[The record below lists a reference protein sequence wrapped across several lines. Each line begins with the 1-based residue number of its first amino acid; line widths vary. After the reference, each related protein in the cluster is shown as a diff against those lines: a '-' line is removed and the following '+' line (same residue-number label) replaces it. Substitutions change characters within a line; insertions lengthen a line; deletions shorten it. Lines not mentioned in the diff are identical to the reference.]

1 MDEQQRKLAEELL
14 FSSKAKQGFG
24 KGFYAGLLNGE
35 NVFPFPTV
43 SPSEK
48 EKVDAYIRRV
58 EEFADANIDA
68 NTIDRQ
74 SSIPDNV
81 IRGLGDLGVLGMTIP
96 VKYGGLGMS
105 QYAYCRTVEAISRRC
120 GSTALFINAHQSVG
134 LKALLLFGTEEQKQK
149 WLPPLAQ
156 GKYLAAF
163 SLTEPNAGSD
173 AAGIQT
179 RAIYD
184 KDRKS
189 WRITG
194 IKQWTTNG
202 AIAEVLTVMART
214 EIDTP
219 QGKQDKITAFLV
231 NPSMQGFK
239 VLSPALEK
247 VGMRGSK
254 TANLEFVD
262 VEVPEENILGPI
274 GGGLKVCLT
283 VLDFGRTTFGATC
296 TGAAKFLVEKAIA
309 HANSRYQFN
318 RPLSSFGLVKR
329 KIASMSAYVYAMEA
343 TTYLTAGL
351 IDSHIEDI
359 MLESAML
366 KVFVSDSLWN
376 ILYDTMQIYGGRSFF
391 TDQPFER
398 MMRDA
403 RLNMIGEGSN
413 EVMRAFIGAVG
424 MRDVGMQLKAT
435 LDSILNPISQFSTLK
450 KSITRLLSKL
460 IAPKVPLQSE
470 VIQEEAVNLGKHVRS
485 FGMAVT
491 RLLIKYREQII
502 EQQLQLDRI
511 ATSAMA
517 LYTVSAS
524 LSRLDSDL
532 QAAQKNQADLE
543 KDIATVK
550 LYCKLA
556 FKSIDKELS
565 EINDNFDEEIEALS
579 DLISGKVAQKSKI

>member
-24 KGFYAGLLNGE
+24 KGLFSGKIHGQ
-35 NVFPFPTV
+35 NVFPFPKI
-43 SPSEK
+43 SSAEK
-48 EKVDAYIRRV
+48 EKVDAYIKRV
-58 EEFADANIDA
+58 EEFADAHIDA

-74 SSIPDNV
+74 ACIPDNV
-81 IRGLGDLGVLGMTIP
+81 IQGLGELGVLGMTIP
-96 VKYGGLGMS
+96 EKYGGLGMS
-105 QYAYCRTVEAISRRC
+105 QYAYCRVVEAISRRC

-134 LKALLLFGTEEQKQK
+134 LKALLLFGTEAQKQK
-149 WLPPLAQ
+149 WLPPLAKGQ
-156 GKYLAAF
+156 FLAAF

-179 RAIYD
+179 RAVYD
-184 KDRKS
+184 KENKT
-189 WRITG
+189 WRINGT
-194 IKQWTTNG
+194 KQWTTNG
-202 AIAEVLTVMART
+202 AIADVLTVMART

-231 NPSMQGFK
+231 TPSMQGFK
-239 VLSPALEK
+239 VLNPSLEK

-254 TANLEFVD
+254 TANLEFINLD
-262 VEVPEENILGPI
+262 VPEENILGPI

-309 HANSRYQFN
+309 HAKTRYQFN
-318 RPLSSFGLVKR
+318 RPLASFGLVKK
-329 KIASMSAYVYAMEA
+329 KIASMSAFAYAMEA
-343 TTYLTAGL
+343 STYLTAGL
-351 IDSHIEDI
+351 IDRHIEDI

-424 MRDVGMQLKAT
+424 MRDVGMQLKVT
-435 LDSILNPISQFSTLK
+435 LESILSPISKFPDLK
-450 KSITRLLSKL
+450 AAASEWLSKL
-460 IAPKVPLQSE
+460 IAPKAPLLSKELQSE
-470 VIQEEAVNLGKHVRS
+470 AATLGKKIRS
-485 FGMAVT
+485 FNMAAT
-491 RLLIKYREQII
+491 KLLIKYREQIL
-502 EQQLQLDRI
+502 EKQLQLDRI

-532 QAAQKNQADLE
+532 QEAERNADELK
-543 KDIATVK
+543 KDVGKVK

-556 FKSIDKELS
+556 FETIDRELY
-565 EINDNFDEEIEALS
+565 EINHNPDDDIESLS
-579 DLISGKVAQKSKI
+579 DLITGCEYK

>member
-1 MDEQQRKLAEELL
+1 MDEQQRKLAEELF

-24 KGFYAGLLNGE
+24 KGLYAGKVIGE
-35 NVFPFPTV
+35 NIFPFPQV
-43 SPSEK
+43 EPAEK
-48 EKVDAYIRRV
+48 AKTEALIRRT
-58 EEFADANIDA
+58 EEFADAHIDPSA
-68 NTIDRQ
+68 IDREA
-74 SSIPDNV
+74 SIPEDV
-81 IRGLGDLGVLGMTIP
+81 IRGLGELGILGMTIP
-96 VKYGGLGMS
+96 VEYGGLGMS
-105 QYAYCRTVEAISRRC
+105 QYAYCRAVEAIARRC

-134 LKALLLFGTEEQKQK
+134 LKALLLFGTEAQKQK

-156 GKYLAAF
+156 GKSLAAF

-179 RAIYD
+179 RAVYD
-184 KDRKS
+184 KEKKS
-189 WRITG
+189 WRING
-194 IKQWTTNG
+194 KKQWTTNG
-202 AIAEVLTVMART
+202 AIADVLTVMART

-231 NPSMQGFK
+231 TPSMQGFK
-239 VLSPALEK
+239 VLDPALEK

-262 VEVPEENILGPI
+262 LDVPEENILGPI

-283 VLDFGRTTFGATC
+283 VLDFGRTTFGAMC

-309 HANSRYQFN
+309 HATSRYQFN
-318 RPLSSFGLVKR
+318 RPLASFGLVKR
-329 KIASMSAYVYAMEA
+329 KIAVMSAFVYAMEA
-343 TTYLTAGL
+343 STYLTAGL
-351 IDSHIEDI
+351 IDKHIDDI

-413 EVMRAFIGAVG
+413 EVMRAFIGLVG
-424 MRDVGMQLKAT
+424 MKDVGLELKAT
-435 LDSILNPISQFSTLK
+435 LDGVLHPIERFWTLK
-450 KSITRLLSKL
+450 ESIFRMVGKLLVPKIPLRSEILRSEAETLGKSIRT
-460 IAPKVPLQSE
+460 
-470 VIQEEAVNLGKHVRS
+470 

-491 RLLIKYREQII
+491 KLLIKYREQIV
-502 EQQLQLDRI
+502 ERQLQLDRI

-517 LYTVSAS
+517 LYTASAA
-524 LSRLDSDL
+524 LSRLDFDL
-532 QAAQKNQADLE
+532 QAGASNHEGLD
-543 KDIATVK
+543 KDIGKVK

-556 FKSIDKELS
+556 FKTIEKELYD
-565 EINDNFDEEIEALS
+565 INDNFDEEIEALS
-579 DLISGKVAQKSKI
+579 DRLCSK

>member
-14 FSSKAKQGFG
+14 FSSAAKRGFG
-24 KGFYAGLLNGE
+24 KGFYLGAFNAE
-35 NVFPFPTV
+35 NVFPFPEID
-43 SPSEK
+43 SNEK
-48 EKVDAYIRRV
+48 EKVDLFVQRV
-58 EEFADANIDA
+58 EAFADSHIDA
-68 NTIDRQ
+68 NMIDRQ
-74 SSIPDNV
+74 ASIPESV
-81 IRGLGDLGVLGMTIP
+81 IQGLGELGVLGMTIP
-96 VKYGGLGMS
+96 VEYGGLGMS

-134 LKALLLFGTEEQKQK
+134 LKALLLFGTEAQKQK

-179 RAIYD
+179 RAVYD
-184 KDRKS
+184 KEKKT
-189 WRITG
+189 WRING

-219 QGKQDKITAFLV
+219 KGKQDKITAFLV
-231 NPSMQGFK
+231 NPSMPGFK

-254 TANLEFVD
+254 TANLEFENLD
-262 VEVPEENILGPI
+262 VPEENILGPL

-318 RPLSSFGLVKR
+318 RPLASFALVKR
-329 KIASMSAYVYAMEA
+329 KLATISAFAYAMEA
-343 TTYLTAGL
+343 STYLTAGL
-351 IDSHIEDI
+351 IDKHVDDI

-376 ILYDTMQIYGGRSFF
+376 ILYETMQIYGGRSFF

-424 MRDVGMQLKAT
+424 MRDAGLQLKST
-435 LDSILNPISQFSTLK
+435 LDSILHPIDEFSTLK
-450 KSITRLLSKL
+450 KSFSHWISRLIT
-460 IAPKVPLQSE
+460 PTVPVRSTE
-470 VIQEEAVNLGKHVRS
+470 IQEEAAILGKKVRT
-485 FGMAVT
+485 FGMAVS
-491 RLLIKYREQII
+491 RLLIKYREDIL
-502 EQQLQLDRI
+502 ERQLQLDRI

-517 LYTVSAS
+517 LYTISAV
-524 LSRLDSDL
+524 LSRLDTDL
-532 QAAQKNQADLE
+532 QAAHGDHTDLK
-543 KDIATVK
+543 KDIAKAK

-556 FKSIDKELS
+556 FRTIDKELS
-565 EINDNFDEEIEALS
+565 DINDNIDEEVEAAS
-579 DLISGKVAQKSKI
+579 DLLSAKPSD